1 MNTIHQVNLRFMM
14 QVNRMMK
21 SITVNRSKH
30 KRLPENFKNGL
41 IIEID
46 QAGFQGNYH
55 GLRTIRHI

>member
-1 MNTIHQVNLRFMM
+1 MM

-21 SITVNRSKH
+21 SITVNRTKDKH
-30 KRLPENFKNGL
+30 LFIKNLMGL